1 MSCSCP
7 LVAVVAL
14 PDSLR
19 CGVLLFAI
27 FWFFWFCF
35 PQASPFFRC
44 LSPLCWFLRFCG
56 LFLSRLMSSG
66 GNICAGEKKKWNKK
80 LKHKHHFLPPFSFS
94 SLPSFYF
101 ISSPF
106 MSYVAATCPSRRPS
120 FKHLVL
126 NFSLRLRSKP
136 WLCSVNTASS
146 PYCFKVACRS
156 LNVWRTRI

>member
-1 MSCSCP
+1 MLLSTCSCRRTSRLPP
-7 LVAVVAL
+7 LRR
-14 PDSLR
+14 SLV
-19 CGVLLFAI
+19 CHLLIFLVLFSSGFPLFPLSLSTLLV
-27 FWFFWFCF
+27 FKVLWFVSL
-35 PQASPFFRC
+35 QTNELRGEH
-44 LSPLCWFLRFCG
+44 LCWG
-56 LFLSRLMSSG
+56 
-66 GNICAGEKKKWNKK
+66 KKKWNKK